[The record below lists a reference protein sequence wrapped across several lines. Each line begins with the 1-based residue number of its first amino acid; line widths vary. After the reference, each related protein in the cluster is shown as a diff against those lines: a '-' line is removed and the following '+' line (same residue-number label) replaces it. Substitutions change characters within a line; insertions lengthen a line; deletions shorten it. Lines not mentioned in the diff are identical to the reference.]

1 MSGARTTPKL
11 LELQE
16 ECLARD
22 LATADVGSSSDDSS
36 DDDFDVDAIPG
47 LACLES
53 PLIPAALRQQHDGA
67 EEVNT
72 GREPGL
78 QQDGESDS
86 GSDEGSSQ
94 SGSDV
99 LETGR
104 RIRKPSRRPTGSA
117 GNTRCQ
123 SMSRRKRWPRA
134 TKSDRVVQ
142 CVSHVHLCYVGVSN
156 SWMYDVFCHCGV
168 FCDCGVFTTQFSC
181 RTAACSSVD

>member
-1 MSGARTTPKL
+1 MKADMSGARTTPKL

-99 LETGR
+99 LETGGGDTKAD
-104 RIRKPSRRPTGSA
+104 RKAHKKAVKEANRE
-117 GNTRCQ
+117 
-123 SMSRRKRWPRA
+123 RRKHKMPKHVKKKKMA
-134 TKSDRVVQ
+134 KS
-142 CVSHVHLCYVGVSN
+142 HKK
-156 SWMYDVFCHCGV
+156 
-168 FCDCGVFTTQFSC
+168 
-181 RTAACSSVD
+181 